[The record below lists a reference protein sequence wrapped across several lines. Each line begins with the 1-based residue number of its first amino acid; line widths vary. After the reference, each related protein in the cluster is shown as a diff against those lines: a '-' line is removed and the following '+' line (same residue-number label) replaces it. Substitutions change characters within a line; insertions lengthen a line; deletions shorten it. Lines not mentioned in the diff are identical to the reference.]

1 MSKTRRHLAAAACV
15 LLLNLQLFA
24 ANALGCVHES
34 AAAAAVAGCP
44 HLGGALP
51 PTGEEPP
58 PPATGDDPVPS
69 TAVEPCQK
77 CNLGKVAGG
86 WHLVS
91 AQPPAVAQE
100 NAPLPQATLRL
111 HPSAPASDGPLRPP
125 RSLSG

>member
-1 MSKTRRHLAAAACV
+1 MCNTRRHLAAAACV

-34 AAAAAVAGCP
+34 AAAATVAGCP
-44 HLGGALP
+44 HLGDTLP

-58 PPATGDDPVPS
+58 TPAAGDDPVAP

-91 AQPPAVAQE
+91 AQLPALAQE
-100 NAPLPQATLRL
+100 NAPLPQAKLTL
-111 HPSAPASDGPLRPP
+111 HPSAPASEGPLRPP
-125 RSLSG
+125 RSISG

>member
-1 MSKTRRHLAAAACV
+1 MCNTRRHLAAAACV

-91 AQPPAVAQE
+91 APLHAVAQE
-100 NAPLPQATLRL
+100 NAPLPQAKLSL
-111 HPSAPASDGPLRPP
+111 HPSAPASEGPLRPP
-125 RSLSG
+125 RSISG